1 MIGSRGW
8 WPCAF
13 SPRSKGINDPQKLGG
28 MGGATYLNWLDDGF
42 SGTYSDDDED
52 EEEREESSSER
63 EASETVESEYS
74 TSIGSADGGEG

>member
-1 MIGSRGW
+1 
-8 WPCAF
+8 
-13 SPRSKGINDPQKLGG
+13 
-28 MGGATYLNWLDDGF
+28 LDDGF